1 MKHIAVVL
9 VLILLFGCHMNNDP
23 EGNHTMQDHLPRID
37 TSDATNDFFDNVVTH
52 KLPLRDIRIDGE
64 IHNPGRAEFQD
75 LTLRSVMV
83 KETRIND
90 EGNKFIGACRYDGY
104 SLYDLLNRIRI
115 NKLNREEFSP
125 IIDLYVIIRNNK
137 GEKAVFSWGEL
148 FYPVHQHQII
158 IAIRVAQIVPSKSK
172 ERWPLTDKAKLVVAT
187 DLLTERNI
195 SDPVRITIKSLER
208 SFDVDREIDP
218 LYSDRILFIRNDS
231 LTGQLSEY
239 PVNLIKLTYPT
250 IFYGRGR
257 GIHGVN
263 PFEGVLLR
271 EVLSPYVEISDKAI
285 TRGIVTISAKDG
297 YRAAYSFSEIFNRN
311 DQAEI
316 LLINRDEDRQGGKFS
331 IFPAADFFSDR
342 AVKAIN
348 EIYVDFIDE

>member
-23 EGNHTMQDHLPRID
+23 EGSHTMQDHLPHFD
-37 TSDATNDFFDNVVTH
+37 TSDLTNDFFDNVVTH

-75 LTLRSVMV
+75 LTLRSVIV

-90 EGNKFIGACRYDGY
+90 EGNKFIGAYRYDGY

-125 IIDLYVIIRNNK
+125 IIDLYVIISNN
-137 GEKAVFSWGEL
+137 
-148 FYPVHQHQII
+148 
-158 IAIRVAQIVPSKSK
+158 
-172 ERWPLTDKAKLVVAT
+172 
-187 DLLTERNI
+187 
-195 SDPVRITIKSLER
+195 
-208 SFDVDREIDP
+208 
-218 LYSDRILFIRNDS
+218 
-231 LTGQLSEY
+231 
-239 PVNLIKLTYPT
+239 
-250 IFYGRGR
+250 
-257 GIHGVN
+257 
-263 PFEGVLLR
+263 
-271 EVLSPYVEISDKAI
+271 
-285 TRGIVTISAKDG
+285 
-297 YRAAYSFSEIFNRN
+297 
-311 DQAEI
+311 QAEI
-316 LLINRDEDRQGGKFS
+316 LLINRDEDQQGGKFS